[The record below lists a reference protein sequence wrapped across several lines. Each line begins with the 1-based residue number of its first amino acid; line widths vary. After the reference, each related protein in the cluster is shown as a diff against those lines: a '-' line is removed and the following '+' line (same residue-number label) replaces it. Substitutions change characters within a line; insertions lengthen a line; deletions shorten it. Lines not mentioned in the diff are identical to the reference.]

1 MALYYLIRPSLIP
14 IGATNILF
22 ATISQIVIPNQY
34 IGRINTVIG
43 SMGKIAMP
51 FGSLIGGYTANV
63 FSSQLIFALAS
74 IGILFISL
82 VWLLHPK
89 LRALPKADEIT
100 ADTFEV
106 RFKVERGKGA
116 TL

>member
-1 MALYYLIRPSLIP
+1 MR
-14 IGATNILF
+14 
-22 ATISQIVIPNQY
+22 
-34 IGRINTVIG
+34 
-43 SMGKIAMP
+43 SMGTIAMP

-100 ADTFEV
+100 ADTFGV
-106 RFKVERGKGA
+106 RFKEECGKGA
-116 TL
+116 AL

>member
-1 MALYYLIRPSLIP
+1 
-14 IGATNILF
+14 
-22 ATISQIVIPNQY
+22 IVIPNQY
-34 IGRINTVIG
+34 LGRINSVTR
-43 SMGKIAMP
+43 SMGTIAMP

-63 FSSQLIFALAS
+63 YSSQLIFALAS

-100 ADTFEV
+100 ADTFELQ
-106 RFKVERGKGA
+106 FKEERVKGTA
-116 TL
+116 L

>member
-1 MALYYLIRPSLIP
+1 MP
-14 IGATNILF
+14 I
-22 ATISQIVIPNQY
+22 
-34 IGRINTVIG
+34 
-43 SMGKIAMP
+43 
-51 FGSLIGGYTANV
+51 GSLIGGYAANV

-100 ADTFEV
+100 ADTFGV
-106 RFKVERGKGA
+106 QFKEERGKVLLYSSKHNPRSKFG
-116 TL
+116 TG